1 MFGRKNK
8 QVQTN
13 NYYIQLS
20 YYMWDRKING
30 TKKLF
35 SKSNKGKRKSREK
48 GKKNIFLKKFMYDNV
63 ILQLTFI

>member
-8 QVQTN
+8 QVQAN

-35 SKSNKGKRKSREK
+35 SKSNKGKRKSRGK
-48 GKKNIFLKKFMYDNV
+48 GKKE
-63 ILQLTFI
+63 